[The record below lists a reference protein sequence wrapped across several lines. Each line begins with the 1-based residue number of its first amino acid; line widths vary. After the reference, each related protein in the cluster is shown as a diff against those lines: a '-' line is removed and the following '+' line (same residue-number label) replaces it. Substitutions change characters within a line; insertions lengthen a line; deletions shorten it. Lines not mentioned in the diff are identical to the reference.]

1 MPLAASH
8 HPTAPRAGAG
18 LPPAPEHSV
27 LFAVLGFEPGL
38 YLDAAAPSA
47 QPSRLARE
55 FADAGWRGMQ
65 LAVAGDGTQECLG
78 RLLATAGTPGAQWL
92 ALRGSAAL
100 RALAHWQGDGC
111 RPPVLLVESGQAAL
125 PAPNED
131 WRAALSAAG
140 YRFVLSADGLHYF
153 VGGDQPA
160 LMQRVAEAASLAWQA
175 RLQEGRKVLA
185 QALRETEQARGALRV
200 AQSDAMAATARASM
214 LQQHIDAILASSSW
228 KITKPLRWAMRLRR
242 DPGPALQ
249 QLRSV
254 ARRLAQALLR
264 RVAGRLQASPA
275 LGRRAAA
282 LGWHFPALARRLAA
296 LAAPAAAPGAL
307 HPLPLTVD
315 PDNIVGPQFK
325 SLLLEELDATSPRN
339 PDCA

>member
-8 HPTAPRAGAG
+8 HPTVPRAGAG

-27 LFAVLGFEPGL
+27 LFAVFGFEPGF
-38 YLDAAAPSA
+38 YLDAAAPGA

-78 RLLATAGTPGAQWL
+78 RLLATAGMPGAQWL

-125 PAPNED
+125 PAPDAD

-175 RLQEGRKVLA
+175 RLQEGRKLLA
-185 QALRETEQARGALRV
+185 HSLREAEQARGALRV
-200 AQSDAMAATARASM
+200 AQSDGMAASARASM

-242 DPGPALQ
+242 EPGPALQ

-254 ARRLAQALLR
+254 ARRLAQALLGR
-264 RVAGRLQASPA
+264 LAARLQASPA
-275 LGRRAAA
+275 PGRRAAA
-282 LGWHFPALARRLAA
+282 LGRRFPVLARRLAA
-296 LAAPAAAPGAL
+296 LAGPGAAPGAAHL
-307 HPLPLTVD
+307 LPLTVD

-325 SLLLEELDATSPRN
+325 SLLLEELDATSPRTS
-339 PDCA
+339 DCA